1 MDLKARLWL
10 SGKRRPHLHRGARSP
25 RIAEDEYR
33 WVGTMLTEVC
43 GFVCAHVLNVKKLSA
58 AYRPAGH
65 RAEGREG
72 RPAHHVARQAAGRAT
87 PVLAGAMTV
96 PSRAA
101 ASVRLF
107 LLRCIHS
114 VYLMH
119 LAFAEALRSL
129 QMRLWLRRSALSAA
143 IPRVP
148 AHLGLALG
156 DEPID
161 MRKLADLVGWCAELG
176 IHRITLCD
184 AHGMLL
190 QARE

>member
-1 MDLKARLWL
+1 
-10 SGKRRPHLHRGARSP
+10 
-25 RIAEDEYR
+25 
-33 WVGTMLTEVC
+33 
-43 GFVCAHVLNVKKLSA
+43 
-58 AYRPAGH
+58 
-65 RAEGREG
+65 
-72 RPAHHVARQAAGRAT
+72 
-87 PVLAGAMTV
+87 MTV

-129 QMRLWLRRSALSAA
+129 QMNLWLRRSALSAA

-176 IHRITLCD
+176 IHRIPRRPRDIGHDRPLFS
-184 AHGMLL
+184 
-190 QARE
+190 RS

>member
-1 MDLKARLWL
+1 MPAKMLRHF
-10 SGKRRPHLHRGARSP
+10 SHESRHRTFLRDTSNIFDFSP
-25 RIAEDEYR
+25 RDS
-33 WVGTMLTEVC
+33 VFT
-43 GFVCAHVLNVKKLSA
+43 
-58 AYRPAGH
+58 PAV
-65 RAEGREG
+65 G
-72 RPAHHVARQAAGRAT
+72 RPPTPSPDTVAGPADIEPKDDPRRSRQRRT
-87 PVLAGAMTV
+87 ELHLYFGAMTV

-129 QMRLWLRRSALSAA
+129 QMNLWLRRSALSAA

-161 MRKLADLVGWCAELG
+161 MRKLADLVGSCAELG

>member
-1 MDLKARLWL
+1 
-10 SGKRRPHLHRGARSP
+10 
-25 RIAEDEYR
+25 
-33 WVGTMLTEVC
+33 
-43 GFVCAHVLNVKKLSA
+43 
-58 AYRPAGH
+58 
-65 RAEGREG
+65 
-72 RPAHHVARQAAGRAT
+72 
-87 PVLAGAMTV
+87 MTV

-119 LAFAEALRSL
+119 LAFAEALRTL
-129 QMRLWLRRSALSAA
+129 QMNLWLRRSALSAP

-161 MRKLADLVGWCAELG
+161 MRRLADMVGWCAELG

-190 QARE
+190 QVASSREA

>member
-1 MDLKARLWL
+1 MCTSICFDL
-10 SGKRRPHLHRGARSP
+10 SG
-25 RIAEDEYR
+25 EYR
-33 WVGTMLTEVC
+33 PFCIE
-43 GFVCAHVLNVKKLSA
+43 
-58 AYRPAGH
+58 
-65 RAEGREG
+65 
-72 RPAHHVARQAAGRAT
+72 PAHRRTTRAALDSGGPSYT
-87 PVLAGAMTV
+87 CTSGAMTV

-129 QMRLWLRRSALSAA
+129 QMNLWLRRSALSAA

-156 DEPID
+156 DDPID

>member
-1 MDLKARLWL
+1 MCANLATKSPVPVCAYDLNSAAVSTAVEKGAVAATDLEDIAR
-10 SGKRRPHLHRGARSP
+10 
-25 RIAEDEYR
+25 AEM
-33 WVGTMLTEVC
+33 V
-43 GFVCAHVLNVKKLSA
+43 FVCVPGEAETRSVFLDEGGLCEHA
-58 AYRPAGH
+58 RAGTTFIDCTT
-65 RAEGREG
+65 ATVDVNRE
-72 RPAHHVARQAAGRAT
+72 V
-87 PVLAGAMTV
+87 
-96 PSRAA
+96 
-101 ASVRLF
+101 
-107 LLRCIHS
+107 
-114 VYLMH
+114 
-119 LAFAEALRSL
+119 AEALRSL

>member
-1 MDLKARLWL
+1 MGRDHA
-10 SGKRRPHLHRGARSP
+10 HRTV
-25 RIAEDEYR
+25 
-33 WVGTMLTEVC
+33 WEV
-43 GFVCAHVLNVKKLSA
+43 VCACGSSNMSA
-58 AYRPAGH
+58 DIAPAASEPKDDAGL
-65 RAEGREG
+65 ALT
-72 RPAHHVARQAAGRAT
+72 HVARQAAGRAT

-161 MRKLADLVGWCAELG
+161 MRKLADLVGWCADLG